1 MHRHRLLLLSLSG
14 EHSFTEDDTSALYK
28 RLDPTGVGVSCHDLV
43 GFVEGPVDGD
53 GYDGGDS
60 HHMDAY
66 AAQQA
71 AVAMQDEAGAGKL
84 LRRAQATVV
93 EAAQVR

>member
-1 MHRHRLLLLSLSG
+1 MDASRRLHIFILIRRNY
-14 EHSFTEDDTSALYK
+14 SFTEDDTSALYK
-28 RLDPTGVGVSCHDLV
+28 RLDPTGAGVSCHDLV
-43 GFVEGPVDGD
+43 GFVEGPVDDDDGD
-53 GYDGGDS
+53 G
-60 HHMDAY
+60 HHMNAY

-71 AVAMQDEAGAGKL
+71 ALTMQDEAGVGKL

>member
-1 MHRHRLLLLSLSG
+1 MDASRRLPVFIIIRRTY
-14 EHSFTEDDTSALYK
+14 SFTEDDTNALYN
-28 RLDPTGVGVSCHDLV
+28 RLDPTGGGVSCHDLV
-43 GFVEGPVDGD
+43 GFVEGPVGDGD
-53 GYDGGDS
+53 GDG

-71 AVAMQDEAGAGKL
+71 EVTMQDEAGVGKL